1 MDNTVVHIDDVN
13 QKTIVHEHE
22 LSDQQQSK
30 LIRKLVWKIDI
41 HLIPFLALLYLCSFL
56 DRINIGNAK
65 LAGIENDLHLTP
77 SQYNVVLSIFFV
89 GYVLFEVPSNL
100 LLKLLG
106 TSIWLPIIM
115 IIWGI
120 IMMSMAAV
128 KNYPGLLACRLF
140 LGVAEA
146 GLFPGVVFYL
156 SLWYTRR
163 EQTLRLGLF
172 FSAAVLAGS
181 FGGVLAFGITKL
193 HNREN
198 LKGWQWIFILEG
210 IPAILLGIISYF
222 YLPYSIETVKWLS
235 DSERQ
240 ALNKHL
246 KQGTNTTAIQKHF
259 SWSEVKE
266 AFIDKNVYIFMFAY
280 IGNVTPFYSLSLFFP
295 SIIHGMKFSNLTA
308 QAMSAPPYA
317 VACVLTI
324 CIAAHSGYRNERCFH
339 IMGCSL
345 LGIIGYILLLT
356 FPKYGQQ
363 AMYAASII
371 ACAGT
376 FSSIPPLLAWFT
388 SNIGGSTKKAVAVA
402 MIVGFGNLGGVFA
415 GQHPDFRYV
424 T

>member
-181 FGGVLAFGITKL
+181 FGGVLV
-193 HNREN
+193 R
-198 LKGWQWIFILEG
+198 
-210 IPAILLGIISYF
+210 
-222 YLPYSIETVKWLS
+222 LS